1 MARLNNG
8 ILGGGSGK
16 VGTVVM
22 YTRYGREFVR
32 SLPTPAKDRKT
43 PGQLVQRQKMALIH
57 QFLRPA
63 KELIQKTFSNDSS
76 TRSPYQSAQS
86 YNLKHAI
93 AGAYPNQYIDLHKA
107 LISKGNILL
116 PSEIT
121 CTANENGISIN
132 WNTEATEPY
141 AEDYDTLLIVWK
153 YKKSDFIDFTTV
165 GARRYNGTFLW
176 TEINKDELNDYTIW
190 LIFRNREETDYSNSY
205 CLHVAEL

>member
-32 SLPTPAKDRKT
+32 SLPTPTKDKKT
-43 PGQLVQRQKMALIH
+43 PGQLAQRQKMALIH
-57 QFLRPA
+57 QFLRPE
-63 KELIQKTFSNDSS
+63 KELIQKTFANDSS

-93 AGAYPNQYIDLHKA
+93 AGEYPDQYIDLQKG
-107 LISKGNILL
+107 LISKGNIPL
-116 PSEIT
+116 PAEIT
-121 CTANENGISIN
+121 YVANKDGIRIN
-132 WNTEATEPY
+132 WNTGIKEPN
-141 AEDYDTLLIVWK
+141 AEDYDTLMIVWK
-153 YKKSDFIDFTTV
+153 YKQSDFIDYTTV

-176 TEINKDELNDYTIW
+176 TEITGEELKDYTIW

-205 CLHVAEL
+205 CLHIADK

>member
-43 PGQLVQRQKMALIH
+43 PGQLAQRQKMALIH

-76 TRSPYQSAQS
+76 MRSPYQSAQS
-86 YNLKHAI
+86 YNLKHAL
-93 AGAYPNQYIDLHKA
+93 AGAYPNQYIDLQKG
-107 LISKGNILL
+107 LISKGNIPL
-116 PSEIT
+116 PSDIT
-121 CTANENGISIN
+121 CTTNKNGISFN
-132 WNTEATEPY
+132 WNTDATQPF
-141 AEDYDTLLIVWK
+141 ADAYDTLMIVWK
-153 YKKSDFIDFTTV
+153 YKQSDYIDFTTV
-165 GARRYNGTFLW
+165 GARRYNGTIIW
-176 TEINKDELNDYTIW
+176 TEISKDKLKDHTIW

-205 CLHVAEL
+205 CVHVAEL